1 MFDTATSPSMPV
13 VSLDAPDEVLW
24 FARDCR
30 RTADLAE
37 AQLLQAALAWA
48 DQHPA
53 ESLMDATVLP
63 GADVPIAIAGEGA
76 PLVAE
81 FCIAEFAAGVGM
93 TTEAGRGFV
102 GAAVELR
109 YRLPRTWQHVINLR
123 VPAWRARRIA
133 QATTGLS
140 AEAAA
145 FVDAQVAP
153 FAHKVGPA
161 VLDRL
166 VEEAIGRFMPDLARE
181 HAAARADGR
190 RFEIN
195 DHQVSFDGTCDVR
208 GELDL
213 ADALDLEAAISA
225 GAEALKA
232 AGSTEA
238 LPVRRAR
245 AAGEL
250 ARAQL
255 ALPVESDDFD
265 SVAPNGSGEESAG
278 STACTQDM
286 SSAPRVKS
294 PVRFTPRRVVIY
306 AHLSADALTRCHC
319 AATVGEAVESTT
331 EVPLQVAR
339 VENRRQIVTAEQ
351 VRAWCGNA
359 DTDVVVKPVID
370 LSEHIHVGAYE
381 APDRLAEQAQ
391 LRDLTCV
398 FPHCNRAAR
407 RCDCDHVVEH
417 GNRGGPTCS
426 CNIAPLCRRHHR
438 LKTHSTWRYTVLE
451 PGSYLWSSP
460 HGYQFLRDH
469 EGTRDVTPRERVPRR
484 FEHLYPPPD

>member
-1 MFDTATSPSMPV
+1 MTDTATSPSMPLT
-13 VSLDAPDEVLW
+13 SLDAPDEVLW

-48 DQHPA
+48 EQHPA
-53 ESLMDATVLP
+53 ESIWDAEVLP

-81 FCIAEFAAGVGM
+81 FCVAEFAAAVGM

-102 GAAVELR
+102 AAALELR
-109 YRLPRTWQHVINLR
+109 YRLPRTWQQLLNLR

-145 FVDAQVAP
+145 FVDAQVASY
-153 FAHKVGPA
+153 AHKIGPV

-181 HAAARADGR
+181 RQQAKADGR

-195 DHQVSFDGTCDVR
+195 DHQVSFDGTCDVI

-213 ADALDLEAAISA
+213 ADAIDLEAAISA

-232 AGSTEA
+232 AGSTES

-255 ALPVESDDFD
+255 SLPMDAEGVGTTE
-265 SVAPNGSGEESAG
+265 AERGGAEAG
-278 STACTQDM
+278 TSSTTAEK
-286 SSAPRVKS
+286 V
-294 PVRFTPRRVVIY
+294 PVRFTPRQVVIY
-306 AHLSADALTRCHC
+306 AHLSVDAITGAEPDC
-319 AATVGEAVESTT
+319 
-331 EVPLQVAR
+331 LQVAR
-339 VENRRQIVTAEQ
+339 VENHRQVVTAEQ
-351 VRAWCGNA
+351 VREWCGHSH
-359 DTDVVVKPVID
+359 TKVVVKPVID
-370 LSEHIHVGAYE
+370 LDEHIHVGSYE
-381 APDRLAEQAQ
+381 VPERLAEQVH
-391 LRDLTCV
+391 LRDVTCV
-398 FPHCNRAAR
+398 FPFCNRSPR
-407 RCDCDHVVEH
+407 KCDHDHVVER
-417 GNRGGPTCS
+417 GRGGPTCS

-451 PGSYLWSSP
+451 PGSFLWSSP

-469 EGTRDVTPRERVPRR
+469 EGTRDVSPPDRVPER
-484 FEHLYPPPD
+484 FAHLYPPPD